1 MWQCDFWYGIEAQ
14 RGDIVAKCLISAE
27 DAYLYNTGAY
37 FHAYNSLGA
46 HITKLRGLSGVGF
59 VVWAPFAL
67 AVSVVGDW
75 NDWRCGEN
83 PMERLSGGFWQCFVP
98 GIAAGAKYKY
108 AVQTADGGWQYK
120 ADPFAFAAER
130 RPGTASRVADISGYC
145 WHDGEWLAKRAADD
159 HFERPL
165 NIYELHL
172 GSWRRKKTVCDGNMD
187 VENPEG
193 FLSYTELADELTDY
207 VGRMG
212 YTHVE
217 FLPVMEHPLDDSWG
231 YQTTGY
237 FAATSRYGEPQQLMY
252 LIDRLH
258 MAGIGV
264 ILDWVPGH
272 FCRDAQGLANFDGT
286 ALYESE
292 EHAQW
297 GTYKFNFG
305 RSEVRSFLISS
316 AFFWLD
322 KYHVD
327 GIRVDGVTSML
338 YLNFGRNGGKKRYN
352 ELGGEEDL
360 AAVAFLRALNRA
372 VGWHWPGV
380 MMIAEESTA
389 WPLVTR
395 PPEEGGLGF
404 HYKWDMGWMNDT
416 LRYMELDFPCRR
428 YEHRLL
434 TFSLMYAFDEN
445 FIEALS
451 HDEVVHGKKSL
462 IGRMPGDY
470 WRQFAGLRLLYLY
483 QMTHSGA
490 KLNFM
495 GSEFGQFIEWRFA
508 ESLEWFLLDYPA
520 HAKHQHFVE
529 DLNHLYLRQKALW
542 QQNYSR
548 AGYRWLEADNAGQS
562 VLLFVR
568 QGKKPEDVLIVLL
581 NFRPDTY
588 TDYRIGVPFAGEYRE
603 IFNSDALEYGGS
615 GKINAE
621 ILTAEDAGCHG
632 EAYSL
637 RVTVPPLGGMIW
649 QPLLYNKQDCNRHD
663 CNKQDCNRQD
673 HNKHDYNEHDAAGQD
688 VIRPNI
694 INQNIIN
701 KHVVNQNMEPG
712 RPGETEEGQYA
723 GKNAE

>member
-1 MWQCDFWYGIEAQ
+1 MVK
-14 RGDIVAKCLISAE
+14 RLISAE
-27 DAYLYNTGAY
+27 DAYLYNIGAY

-46 HITKLRGLSGVGF
+46 HITELRGLSGVGF

-75 NDWRCGEN
+75 NGWQCGEN
-83 PMERLSGGFWQCFVP
+83 PMERLAGGFWQCFVP
-98 GIAAGAKYKY
+98 GVAVGAKYKY
-108 AVQTADGGWQYK
+108 AIQTADGDWQYK

-130 RPGTASRVADISGYC
+130 RPGTASRVADIGGYC
-145 WHDGEWLAKRAADD
+145 WHDGEWLERRASGD
-159 HFERPL
+159 HFGRPL

-172 GSWRRKKTVCDGNMD
+172 GSWRRKKVQESGDINNININNIN
-187 VENPEG
+187 NPEG
-193 FLSYTELADELTDY
+193 FLSYTELADELTEY

-258 MAGIGV
+258 QAGIGV

-297 GTYKFNFG
+297 GTYKFNFE

-322 KYHVD
+322 KYHAD

-338 YLNFGRNGGKKRYN
+338 YLNFGRDEAKKRYN
-352 ELGGEEDL
+352 ELGGEEDP
-360 AAVAFLRALNRA
+360 AAVEFLRELNQA
-372 VGWHWPGV
+372 VGRFWPGV

-395 PPEEGGLGF
+395 PPERGGLGF

-416 LRYMELDFPCRR
+416 LRYMELDFPYRR

-470 WRQFAGLRLLYLY
+470 WRQFAGLRLLYVY

-520 HAKHQHFVE
+520 HAKHQHFVA
-529 DLNHLYLRQKALW
+529 DLNRLYLRQTALW
-542 QQNYSR
+542 QLNYSR
-548 AGYRWLEADNAGQS
+548 AGYRWLEADNAEQS

-568 QGKKPEDVLIVLL
+568 QGKRPEDVLVVLL

-603 IFNSDALEYGGS
+603 IFNSDAVEYGGS

-621 ILTAEDAGCHG
+621 IMTAEDVSCHG

-649 QPLLYNKQDCNRHD
+649 QPLLYNKHG
-663 CNKQDCNRQD
+663 
-673 HNKHDYNEHDAAGQD
+673 AAGQ
-688 VIRPNI
+688 NI
-694 INQNIIN
+694 INQNVIKENI
-701 KHVVNQNMEPG
+701 EPG
-712 RPGETEEGQYA
+712 EPGQSEEGQYA
-723 GKNAE
+723 GE